1 MKMKTPKFKGILT
14 GIIFFSVFTIPWLYL
29 IFSALKTD
37 PHGFRAEG
45 IMGIFIGIAVFAFV
59 AAFLGF
65 SVAKKSALLIIL
77 ACLCILAVPAI
88 WWYFAWL
95 P

>member
-1 MKMKTPKFKGILT
+1 MKAEKTG
-14 GIIFFSVFTIPWLYL
+14 GIIGGSVCFAVFLIPWLYL
-29 IFSALKTD
+29 IFSALRSD

-45 IMGIFIGIAVFAFV
+45 IIGIFIGIVIFAIV
-59 AAFLGF
+59 SSFLGY
-65 SVAKKSALLIIL
+65 SISKKSIIL
-77 ACLCILAVPAI
+77 IVISSILVLAVPAI

>member
-1 MKMKTPKFKGILT
+1 MKTKQKWGVLAGILC
-14 GIIFFSVFTIPWLYL
+14 FALFMIPWLYL
-29 IFSALKTD
+29 IFSALISD

-45 IMGIFIGIAVFAFV
+45 VFGILIGIAIFALVSSF
-59 AAFLGF
+59 FGF
-65 SVAKKSALLIIL
+65 SIAKKSALLIIL
-77 ACLCILAVPAI
+77 SCLCILAVPAI